1 VLRRFLVMF
10 YNELRAAVREWTG
23 DAEYERYVRHCA
35 ERGQAPLER
44 GRFFAERLEE
54 RHGTRARCC

>member
-1 VLRRFLVMF
+1 MF

-35 ERGQAPLER
+35 RCGQAPLDR

-54 RHGTRARCC
+54 HYGTRARCC